1 MLATSSEDEDE
12 MGRGVETELLVRL
25 LRETAVCRNVTL
37 CNITLHYITLHHD
50 IT

>member
-37 CNITLHYITLHHD
+37 HYMILHD